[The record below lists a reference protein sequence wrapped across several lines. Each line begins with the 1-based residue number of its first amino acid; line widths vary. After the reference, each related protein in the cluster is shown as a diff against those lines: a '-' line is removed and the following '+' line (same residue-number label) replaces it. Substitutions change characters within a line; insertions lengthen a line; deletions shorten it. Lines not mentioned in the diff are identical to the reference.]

1 MSGKMCQKV
10 NGFPVHSTTK
20 SSDKLHKI
28 HMQWFKV
35 QYPKRIMYLSSSYR
49 SEVPANIADKNV
61 VFRKRRV
68 LMIQLGLD
76 LKSKIGYVQF
86 RDHSIKM

>member
-1 MSGKMCQKV
+1 
-10 NGFPVHSTTK
+10 
-20 SSDKLHKI
+20 
-28 HMQWFKV
+28 
-35 QYPKRIMYLSSSYR
+35 MYLSSSYR

-86 RDHSIKM
+86 RYHSIKM

>member
-1 MSGKMCQKV
+1 
-10 NGFPVHSTTK
+10 
-20 SSDKLHKI
+20 
-28 HMQWFKV
+28 
-35 QYPKRIMYLSSSYR
+35 MYLSSSYR

-61 VFRKRRV
+61 VFRKRGV

-86 RDHSIKM
+86 RYHSIKM

>member
-1 MSGKMCQKV
+1 M
-10 NGFPVHSTTK
+10 
-20 SSDKLHKI
+20 
-28 HMQWFKV
+28 
-35 QYPKRIMYLSSSYR
+35 QYPKRRIMYLSSSYR

-61 VFRKRRV
+61 VFRKRGV

-86 RDHSIKM
+86 RYHSIKI